1 MCATRNELIEHITT
15 SIVFDETVLNS
26 EGLSS
31 SIWDK
36 YLTLGYKS
44 TLEKGDYL
52 IRIGDCLDGVYLI
65 KKGKVESILLGKDG
79 IVKLFQVTG
88 EGCLYGE
95 QFIFH
100 RQPGLFDG
108 LVVEDAELYFFNRD
122 TIYKI
127 MKEDFEVCLFLM
139 TSLAI
144 RARMLAIQVED
155 MSFRNNLQKVCRILY
170 TFCCIE
176 ENKRKKGG
184 DVELKLS
191 HQDIANMLAAHR
203 VTVTNNLAKLKKQG
217 ILDYKYEKIII
228 KDTTQLKKIAY
239 E

>member
-1 MCATRNELIEHITT
+1 MCATKNELIEHITT
-15 SIVFDETVLNS
+15 SILFDETVLDS

-31 SIWDK
+31 RIWDK
-36 YLTLGYKS
+36 YLPLGHKS

-52 IRIGDCLDGVYLI
+52 LRIGDCLDGIYFI
-65 KKGKVESILLGKDG
+65 KKGKIESIFLGKDG
-79 IVKLFQVTG
+79 NVKLFQVTG

-95 QFIFH
+95 QFILH

-108 LVVEDAELYFFNRD
+108 LVMEDAELYFFDKN

-127 MKEDFEVCLFLM
+127 MEDDFEICLFIM

-144 RARMLAIQVED
+144 KSRMLAIQVED

-176 ENKRKKGG
+176 EKKGKTG
-184 DVELKLS
+184 DNIELKLS

-228 KDTTQLKKIAY
+228 KDQARLKTVAF